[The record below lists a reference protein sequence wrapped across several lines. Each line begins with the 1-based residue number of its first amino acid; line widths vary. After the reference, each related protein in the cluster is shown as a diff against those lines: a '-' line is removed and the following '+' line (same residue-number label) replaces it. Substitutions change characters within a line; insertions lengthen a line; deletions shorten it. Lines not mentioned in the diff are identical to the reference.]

1 MGMSELPDYST
12 KGTIHIV
19 ANNQIGFTTDPRYS
33 RSSPYCTDVGRVVNA
48 PIFHVNADDPE
59 ACIMVANLAAEWRS
73 TWQRDVVID
82 LVGYRK
88 FGHNEIDEP
97 MFTQPIMYSIIKY
110 DKICEEAY
118 KKAQEATVT
127 LHKHWLDSPWSGFFE
142 GKDPLKIGDTGVH
155 METLQHIGKRF
166 ATGPPNAPDFKL
178 HRGIDRILK
187 TRGEMVE
194 AGEIDWAMG
203 EALAFGSL
211 LKEGIHVRLSG
222 QDVERGTFSHR
233 HHVLHHQTQDRSTYN
248 ALANLYPD
256 QAPYSV

>member
-1 MGMSELPDYST
+1 
-12 KGTIHIV
+12 
-19 ANNQIGFTTDPRYS
+19 
-33 RSSPYCTDVGRVVNA
+33 
-48 PIFHVNADDPE
+48 
-59 ACIMVANLAAEWRS
+59 
-73 TWQRDVVID
+73 
-82 LVGYRK
+82 
-88 FGHNEIDEP
+88 
-97 MFTQPIMYSIIKY
+97 MYSIIKKHKNILELYSEKLINEGTVTKEETKAVVEKY

-118 KKAQEATVT
+118 KKAQEATET

-155 METLQHIGKRF
+155 EETLQHIGKRF
-166 ATGPPNAPDFKL
+166 SAGPPNAPDFKL

-194 AGEIDWAMG
+194 AREVDWAMG

-248 ALANLYPD
+248 ALVLWEGQFGDFANTAQCIID
-256 QAPYSV
+256 QFISSGQSKWVRQSGLVMLLPHGMEGMGPEHSSARPE